1 MGNGGGTFLLS
12 LVVGAVAGAW
22 VYSDAKK
29 RGMNAAG
36 WGIGAFLF
44 CLVFLPL
51 YLIMRKPLLT
61 GPVGMPVPP
70 GYIPP
75 PGTYVQPPPPP
86 ETYTQ
91 PMPPPPQAAAP
102 APPAGTAHFCTQCGQ
117 RYEGTMKFCP
127 NCGAA
132 QG

>member
-1 MGNGGGTFLLS
+1 MGNGGGTFLFS

-29 RGMNAAG
+29 RGMNATG
-36 WGIGAFLF
+36 WGIGTFLF

-75 PGTYVQPPPPP
+75 PGTYAQPPPAAGNLHPADASASP
-86 ETYTQ
+86 ARLQ
-91 PMPPPPQAAAP
+91 PARSARGNGAFLHAVRAAV
-102 APPAGTAHFCTQCGQ
+102 
-117 RYEGTMKFCP
+117 
-127 NCGAA
+127 
-132 QG
+132 